1 MYISCIHSL
10 PISSISAFPAHH
22 VSANYRSCAYS
33 WFYDF
38 MHLWKWNLVSSSSFK
53 IRCFIID
60 NWSPNYVCMYK
71 YIYICVWYII
81 SSLAYVCTLY
91 ILYLCNLLQSFSQ
104 YASFQASQSLSGPGL
119 LPFMRFH
126 ITWFQDLG
134 PSKQFEHFWFNSAS
148 CMWPEDA
155 GKTTGSLTCDGL
167 LLQSLCYQTFL
178 GFVGFD

>member
-1 MYISCIHSL
+1 MYFIYTIFVQSAAILQPVCIL
-10 PISSISAFPAHH
+10 PGLSKS
-22 VSANYRSCAYS
+22 
-33 WFYDF
+33 
-38 MHLWKWNLVSSSSFK
+38 
-53 IRCFIID
+53 
-60 NWSPNYVCMYK
+60 
-71 YIYICVWYII
+71 
-81 SSLAYVCTLY
+81 
-91 ILYLCNLLQSFSQ
+91 
-104 YASFQASQSLSGPGL
+104 SGPGL